1 MVIFWPLSLFVLGG
15 LNCDQ
20 TMINTV
26 ELNPSKS
33 ATINDFEEDCDCS
46 GAPCPLFPSVTNGPA
61 KVGYARNYDA
71 GSGLFDCSWWWAEVY
86 RGVIQFDVASLGAP
100 ADRITGATLEFDLS
114 TIYDDPI
121 FADNCPNDL
130 LSSIWIVNEP
140 WAPKLTL
147 AADFMTGN
155 TSKPNCIVNHHS
167 VDASQVVRDW
177 ISGARPNFGFMFIG
191 WDESTPANDEVTY
204 VTTVTNVKL
213 KVLYTVPAMP

>member
-1 MVIFWPLSLFVLGG
+1 MLIVWPFGLFVLGG

-33 ATINDFEEDCDCS
+33 ATINNFMEDCDCS

-71 GSGLFDCSWWWAEVY
+71 GPGLFGCSWWWAEVY
-86 RGVIQFDVASLGAP
+86 RGVIQFDVASLNAP

-114 TIYDDPI
+114 TTYTDPI
-121 FADNCPNDL
+121 FVDPCPDDL

-140 WAPKLTL
+140 WIPKLNL

-155 TSKPNCIVNHHS
+155 TSKPNCITNHHS

-177 ISGARPNFGFMFIG
+177 ISGARPNHGFLFIG
-191 WDESTPANDEVTY
+191 WIEDYVSDDEVKY
-204 VTTVTNVKL
+204 ITTLTNVKL
-213 KVLYTVPAMP
+213 KVLVAVPTMP